1 MSSNTTKNQPKLN
14 FTGTKPQTKPAVKK
28 YRPDTSDN
36 SNSSMDELNSIHVQL
51 QAMTDG
57 ISSLR
62 EDLKSMLRK
71 DEIEQLITNAVTS
84 LMHKME
90 QNMNK
95 NIDKIVN
102 EKCKEMQER
111 IDSLDFENKGLK
123 DTLQKLEN
131 NNKSNL
137 KSLQE
142 QIDRTDE
149 ISRMAS
155 KKANYNEQFSRKN
168 NIKIQ
173 NIPESKDENEESL
186 TKTVTGILKTHA
198 EVDLQPIDT
207 VAMHRIPT
215 KQGQTRPVL
224 IKLRNNSIKS
234 AIMKKRAPMKN
245 GGYKLVDDVTKP
257 NQGLIS
263 RLHLHPDIQSAWYFN
278 GAVYGQTV
286 KDERIKFD
294 IYDNVT
300 GVIEEFRQYRRNGM
314 QSR

>member
-84 LMHKME
+84 LMQKME

-186 TKTVTGILKTHA
+186 TKTVTGILNTHA
-198 EVDLQPIDT
+198 EVDLQPIDI

-286 KDERIKFD
+286 KDERVKFD

>member
-51 QAMTDG
+51 QATTDG

-71 DEIEQLITNAVTS
+71 DKIEQLITNAVTS